1 MGHISDFNQRRLA
14 RMDASPFSRVYE
26 GIAFSCLA
34 RMYEPGRCPSP
45 SGEGSI
51 QRSIHLVLARSL
63 RTVPGACVVMFP
75 EVRLSTALQEDLVRA
90 IDYAITSPTAPPE
103 LIHRLLN
110 LCEFMEHED
119 QRLPIENSILGE
131 YALKYNAYA
140 KALFYKELEFF
151 TEKSP
156 SNIEALVGI
165 NTKLQQ
171 SDAAWGTLLV
181 AREQYDITKHDQW
194 YERLG
199 RWQDALR
206 TYERKEQEDPGNR
219 DIAIGRMKCLHA
231 LGEWD
236 QLAGHVKEYWVSA
249 TPEERR
255 EIAPMAAASAWSLN
269 DYDSMDNYTATM
281 KAESTDRAFYR
292 AILSVHQNQ
301 FPKALAH
308 ITKARDLLD
317 PELTGAI
324 GEIYG
329 RSYK

>member
-1 MGHISDFNQRRLA
+1 ML
-14 RMDASPFSRVYE
+14 V
-26 GIAFSCLA
+26 
-34 RMYEPGRCPSP
+34 
-45 SGEGSI
+45 
-51 QRSIHLVLARSL
+51 VLA
-63 RTVPGACVVMFP
+63 
-75 EVRLSTALQEDLVRA
+75 VRPLTILQEDLVRA
-90 IDYAITSPTAPPE
+90 IDYAITSPTAPSE

-119 QRLPIENSILGE
+119 QRLPIENGILGE
-131 YALKYNAYA
+131 YALKYHAYA
-140 KALFYKELEFF
+140 KALHYKELEYF
-151 TEKSP
+151 TETSP
-156 SNIEALVGI
+156 SIIEALIGI

-199 RWQDALR
+199 RWQEALR
-206 TYERKEQEDPGNR
+206 TYERREQEDPGNP

-236 QLAGHVKEYWVSA
+236 QLAGQVEEYWASA

-255 EIAPMAAASAWSLN
+255 EIAPMAAAAAWSLN
-269 DYDSMDNYTATM
+269 DWDSMDNYIATM

-317 PELTGAI
+317 PELPGLF
-324 GEIYG
+324 GESYG